1 MVIRL
6 IPVHD
11 IVKTAL
17 FFPPE
22 LPAERCFYKF
32 RKRGVV
38 VRGHNMT
45 VQPRGSTSNRN
56 FTAGTRGRTAS
67 NQNIVS
73 LIPPGK
79 FLHDLQRIIPER
91 IDLHR
96 FSVARGGNPV
106 TDTHVHPGDLVKT
119 ASGMD
124 ETVLLHINTE
134 ICAVFVSGN
143 DFLQMRI
150 NIFLYKRIGSGIR
163 IILQIL
169 PYRIK
174 IPQGSVRCII
184 KRSGIVI
191 REHVWHD
198 PVTDVFGKS

>member
-1 MVIRL
+1 M
-6 IPVHD
+6 
-11 IVKTAL
+11 TAQ
-17 FFPPE
+17 
-22 LPAERCFYKF
+22 
-32 RKRGVV
+32 
-38 VRGHNMT
+38 T
-45 VQPRGSTSNRN
+45 RGSTSNRN
-56 FTAGTRGRTAS
+56 LTAGTCGITAS
-67 NQNIVS
+67 NQNIIPT

-150 NIFLYKRIGSGIR
+150 NIFLYESICSGIR

>member
-1 MVIRL
+1 MTPHRSGL
-6 IPVHD
+6 GEDGHPAHPRPRHRKD
-11 IVKTAL
+11 SP
-17 FFPPE
+17 FSSPPE

-32 RKRGVV
+32 RKCGVV

-56 FTAGTRGRTAS
+56 LTAGTRGRTAS

-119 ASGMD
+119 ASGM
-124 ETVLLHINTE
+124 
-134 ICAVFVSGN
+134 
-143 DFLQMRI
+143 MRPSSSI
-150 NIFLYKRIGSGIR
+150 
-163 IILQIL
+163 
-169 PYRIK
+169 
-174 IPQGSVRCII
+174 
-184 KRSGIVI
+184 
-191 REHVWHD
+191 
-198 PVTDVFGKS
+198 